1 METSSKEMGLFLDV
15 RMRRIF
21 LLGTISGFPW
31 VLIGSALSLWLKED
45 GLSRSAVGWAGLIF
59 AVYSVNFLWAPLI
72 DRLRVPFLTDWL
84 GHRKA
89 WILSM
94 QAIILVGLFLWA
106 TTAPSENIYMVMAIG
121 LAIAACSATQDITID
136 ALRIEQIDRADTGA
150 MAAGASMA
158 VIGWWTGFKLGGMV
172 ALLIADKFQMMGME
186 NYWQMT
192 FLVLG
197 GLVVLTNLGLLLIP
211 ETGTAERIAAQAAAQ
226 DAMQESMGQ
235 KNPATKVLSFLGSTV
250 VTPLL
255 SFFKNNGFKIGLML
269 LCFIFLF
276 KIGEAFMGRMSIV
289 FYQEVGFSKS
299 DIAIYSKGLGWV
311 VTIVSSL
318 LGAYVALR
326 SGVVRALL
334 LAGLFMAGTNI
345 LFSVLAW
352 TGKVEWLF
360 AVAVLLDDLAAAIAT
375 VVFVAF
381 ISLLVDRNYT
391 ATQYALLASIGTL
404 GRTLLASSSGELVDW
419 LNGDWGL
426 FFIITAAMVG
436 PSLFLLWWMR
446 GTLSSLDK
454 NRDKNKG

>member
-1 METSSKEMGLFLDV
+1 METSSKGMGLFLDV

-72 DRLRVPFLTDWL
+72 DRLRVPLLTDWL

-172 ALLIADKFQMMGME
+172 ALLIADKFQMMGMV

-197 GLVVLTNLGLLLIP
+197 G
-211 ETGTAERIAAQAAAQ
+211 
-226 DAMQESMGQ
+226 
-235 KNPATKVLSFLGSTV
+235 
-250 VTPLL
+250 
-255 SFFKNNGFKIGLML
+255 
-269 LCFIFLF
+269 
-276 KIGEAFMGRMSIV
+276 
-289 FYQEVGFSKS
+289 
-299 DIAIYSKGLGWV
+299 W
-311 VTIVSSL
+311 
-318 LGAYVALR
+318 
-326 SGVVRALL
+326 
-334 LAGLFMAGTNI
+334 
-345 LFSVLAW
+345 
-352 TGKVEWLF
+352 
-360 AVAVLLDDLAAAIAT
+360 
-375 VVFVAF
+375 
-381 ISLLVDRNYT
+381 
-391 ATQYALLASIGTL
+391 
-404 GRTLLASSSGELVDW
+404 
-419 LNGDWGL
+419 
-426 FFIITAAMVG
+426 
-436 PSLFLLWWMR
+436 
-446 GTLSSLDK
+446 
-454 NRDKNKG
+454 

>member
-1 METSSKEMGLFLDV
+1 METSSNGMGLFLDV

-31 VLIGSALSLWLKED
+31 VLIGRALSLWLKED

-94 QAIILVGLFLWA
+94 QTIILVGLFLWA

-136 ALRIEQIDRADTGA
+136 ALRIEQINRADTGA

-172 ALLIADKFQMMGME
+172 ALLIADKFQMMGLE

-211 ETGTAERIAAQAAAQ
+211 ETGSAERIAAQAAAQ

-255 SFFKNNGFKIGLML
+255 SFFKNNGFKIGLTL

-318 LGAYVALR
+318 LGAYVAVR

-404 GRTLLASSSGELVDW
+404 GRTLLAYSSGELVDW

-426 FFIITAAMVG
+426 FFIVTAAMVG
-436 PSLFLLWWMR
+436 PSLFLLWWIR
-446 GTLSSLDK
+446 GTLYALDK
-454 NRDKNKG
+454 NKDKNKG